1 MAAIKK
7 LEDETIDISEKK
19 EQLEQLV
26 IKSTDYKIYTKQNI
40 ARFSGF
46 VNKNFS
52 TNTDRKVQSNVEK
65 ASANVRLPKL
75 EILKFAGES
84 TNWQTFV
91 DSYEIAINSSSNL
104 SNIEKFNY
112 LRCYIEGDTLHKIA
126 GFTLTNK
133 NYNKALDLLKNRY
146 GNLQLIISAHMNELL
161 KSKKI
166 TSDKDLTG
174 LRKFFDNIE
183 SHLHSLQSLGIESKN
198 YGSLLAPIILDRLP
212 HQF

>member
-1 MAAIKK
+1 M
-7 LEDETIDISEKK
+7 
-19 EQLEQLV
+19 
-26 IKSTDYKIYTKQNI
+26 
-40 ARFSGF
+40 
-46 VNKNFS
+46 
-52 TNTDRKVQSNVEK
+52 
-65 ASANVRLPKL
+65 
-75 EILKFAGES
+75 KFAGES
-84 TNWQTFV
+84 TNWQTFI
-91 DSYEIAINSSSNL
+91 DSYQIAINSSSNL

-126 GFTLTNK
+126 GFTLNNK

-183 SHLHSLQSLGIESKN
+183 SHLRSLQSLGIESKN